1 MSLSSFPWG
10 SGSVSAPG
18 GPSFPV
24 HQNGDGV
31 GAMWQDCH
39 ELCSRLGRPGEG
51 PQPFEIVYPAQGAV
65 WALAW
70 GRHCH
75 RPYSL
80 SPDGKG
86 GREALH
92 RWREPDGCLLDP
104 ACRGWWF
111 YRQLGQDPA
120 TQRPGFSAAP
130 GTQLSVPPPSTKKKK
145 KKCE

>member
-1 MSLSSFPWG
+1 
-10 SGSVSAPG
+10 
-18 GPSFPV
+18 
-24 HQNGDGV
+24 
-31 GAMWQDCH
+31 MWQDCH

-130 GTQLSVPPPSTKKKK
+130 GTQLSVPPPTTKKKK
-145 KKCE
+145 KKSVSREPLTADPLSHSHPIMPCRSTDRRES